1 MIDGTRLVRRTL
13 HSTGKLLFFWGTF
26 LYSSVA
32 FCQTDNR
39 SEFDC
44 LIDPAQ
50 VLDLGSPI
58 IGVLDQ
64 VLVSRGD
71 TVKKGQL
78 VAQVESSIEES
89 DLKIAR
95 LMASS
100 EATIKAREAQVN
112 YARKQ
117 WERAMELQQKGAI
130 SSQSFDELKANYI
143 IAVQELEVA
152 KFERERMSLAKEKAE
167 AVLAQRKIRSTING
181 IVQKVDRG
189 PGEYVFQ
196 EASIMTVVQLDPL
209 FIETFIPVARY
220 KDVQLGMIGSVS
232 VSEPE
237 AKTVDAEVIVVDKV
251 FDTTSGTIGVR
262 LKLDNPGGLIP
273 AGQRCQV
280 QFHGVSSRPAVTAI
294 SD

>member
-1 MIDGTRLVRRTL
+1 MD
-13 HSTGKLLFFWGTF
+13 S
-26 LYSSVA
+26 
-32 FCQTDNR
+32 R

-89 DLKIAR
+89 DLKIAS

-117 WERAMELQQKGAI
+117 WERAIELQQKGAI

-143 IAVQELEVA
+143 IAVQDLEVA
-152 KFERERMSLAKEKAE
+152 NFERQRMSLAKEKAQ
-167 AVLAQRKIRSTING
+167 AILAQRKIRSTING
-181 IVQKVDRG
+181 VVQKVDRG

-209 FIETFIPVARY
+209 FIETFIPVDRY
-220 KDVQLGMIGSVS
+220 KDVKLGMMGSVS
-232 VSEPE
+232 ISEPE
-237 AKTVDAEVIVVDKV
+237 EKTVKAEVIVVDKV

-262 LKLDNPGGLIP
+262 LKLDNPEGLIP

-280 QFHGVSSRPAVTAI
+280 QFQGADTIPTVTTI